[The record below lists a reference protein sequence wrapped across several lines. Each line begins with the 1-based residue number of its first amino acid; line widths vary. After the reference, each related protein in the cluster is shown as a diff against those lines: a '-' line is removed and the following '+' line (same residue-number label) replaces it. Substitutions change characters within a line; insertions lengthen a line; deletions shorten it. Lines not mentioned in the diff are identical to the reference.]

1 MGVISP
7 PIGDICY
14 FLYVN
19 TDREFRS
26 RHLKDCLQ
34 WYFDAFGSYLTAI
47 KFRDEKVKIT
57 GNKLTNEMNK

>member
-19 TDREFRS
+19 TDREFRR

-34 WYFDAFGSYLTAI
+34 WYFDTFGSYLTAI

>member
-19 TDREFRS
+19 TDREFRR
-26 RHLKDCLQ
+26 RHLIDCLQ